1 MCLFCKIA
9 NGEINSYKVYE
20 DNDFLAFLDISQQ
33 TYGHTLVVPKK
44 HSSNIFELDEE
55 TSTKY
60 MTVISKVAN
69 ILKEK
74 LGINDLNIFQNNGSL
89 AGQTVNHIHFHLVP
103 RYEND
108 GFYTPVDRKT
118 NIDILEVYQK
128 LTK

>member
-33 TYGHTLVVPKK
+33 TFGHTLVIPKR
-44 HSSNIFELDEE
+44 HFDNIFQLDES

-60 MTVISKVAN
+60 MTVIAKVAN
-69 ILKEK
+69 ILKDK
-74 LGINDLNIFQNNGSL
+74 LQINDLNIFNNNGEL

-103 RYEND
+103 RTKDD
-108 GFYTPVDRKT
+108 GFKSPVDRESG
-118 NIDILEVYQK
+118 IDVKEVAK
-128 LTK
+128 KFM